1 MKSLT
6 TEIVYAAT
14 SAQLMLEELT
24 MRTPLLLALTL
35 SACVSPIGERDHEDF
50 GADAGVGTGSAATGC
65 DDLEIVTKNLTVSG
79 TSAFTG
85 LPTTCWKLNGKLVV
99 TGPAV
104 TSLAK
109 LGDLREVTDL
119 ELNDSELAKLDMSHP
134 LDVSGD
140 IYIHNNDKLTDLSGI
155 AAKSTVKSI
164 RVEYNPLLTN
174 LGGLKSATIVAG
186 ATTIANNSKLA
197 TVDLSSAQRL
207 EGGLTISDNGVL
219 KSISLTSLQS
229 TGAITIA
236 RNPQLTTINASSS
249 LTQVHS
255 TFSLDD
261 NDALTTLG
269 QFGTGITFSSGVS
282 ITGNLNLSSLGALSH
297 AQSILGIISVNN
309 NSALDFTYAHE
320 VACCVTSGGFTAQ
333 NNMYQD
339 CEGGHWCQNQHNCYR

>member
-1 MKSLT
+1 MKTLT
-6 TEIVYAAT
+6 TEIVYDAVLARP
-14 SAQLMLEELT
+14 MLRRLT
-24 MRTPLLLALTL
+24 MRTPFLLAML
-35 SACVSPIGERDHEDF
+35 SACVSPIGEREHDDF
-50 GADAGVGTGSAATGC
+50 GADAGVGSGSAATGC
-65 DDLEIVTKNLTVSG
+65 DDLKIVTMNLTVSG

-109 LGDLREVTDL
+109 LGDLRVVTDL
-119 ELNDSELAKLDMSHP
+119 ELNDSELTKLDMSHP

-155 AAKSTVKSI
+155 APKSTVKSI

-174 LGGLKSATIVAG
+174 LGGLKSATIVSG
-186 ATTIANNSKLA
+186 PTTISNNIKLG
-197 TVDLSSAQRL
+197 TVDLSGAQRL
-207 EGGLTISDNGVL
+207 EGGLTISDNSVL
-219 KSISLTSLQS
+219 MTIALPALQS

-236 RNPQLTTINASSS
+236 RNPQLTAINASSS

-255 TFSLDD
+255 TFTIDD
-261 NDALTTLG
+261 NDKLTSLG

-282 ITGNLNLSSLGALSH
+282 VTGNENLSSLGALSH
-297 AQSILGIISVNN
+297 AQSVLGIISVNN
-309 NSALDFTYAHE
+309 NPKLDFTYAHE

>member
-1 MKSLT
+1 MKTLT
-6 TEIVYAAT
+6 TEIVYAAA

-35 SACVSPIGERDHEDF
+35 SACVSPIGEREHEDF
-50 GADAGVGTGSAATGC
+50 GADAGVGRGSATGC
-65 DDLEIVTKNLTVSG
+65 DDLQIVTMNLTVSG

-85 LPTTCWKLNGKLVV
+85 LPTSCWKLNGKLVV

-119 ELNDSELAKLDMSHP
+119 ELDDSELTKLDMSHP

-140 IYIHNNDKLTDLSGI
+140 IYIHNNDKLTDLSGV

-186 ATTIANNSKLA
+186 ATTIANNSKLS
-197 TVDLSSAQRL
+197 TIDLPSAQRL
-207 EGGLTISDNGVL
+207 EGGLTISDNG
-219 KSISLTSLQS
+219 SLTSIGIPALQS

-236 RNPQLTTINASSS
+236 RNPQLTAINASSA

-255 TFSLDD
+255 TFTLDD
-261 NDALTTLG
+261 NDGLTTLG
-269 QFGTGITFSSGVS
+269 QFGTGTTFSSGVS
-282 ITGNLNLSSLGALSH
+282 ITGNLKLSSLGALSH
-297 AQSILGIISVNN
+297 TQSVLGIISINN

-333 NNMYQD
+333 NNLYQD